1 MKKPILLLLCLS
13 LVLAMAGCSKSE
25 APANESQQSASESQP
40 SEQPAEAEAPAE
52 PAAPEAPAYPIE
64 LFRIGTTASIE
75 TAVFGEY
82 NYDMLA
88 SGLSE
93 LPLVWQ
99 DAEGNYHPLLAS
111 YETEDAVTWVYTIEP
126 GMSWSDGE
134 PVTAADILFTLEYDD
149 ANGSANFVSQTDA
162 DGKVTEAKYAAY
174 ELSEDQTS
182 ISLTLT
188 SANVRELSNMTSFR
202 VMPKHIYEGK
212 ESVTEEEARVTC
224 GPYVLESFHKE
235 AGTLTF
241 IPNSYYPQTP
251 NAGKIVCQ
259 LFGNE
264 DTMYLALQSGDLDMV
279 WTYSAG
285 VSGAYQDVL
294 AADEELTL
302 ESVASA
308 NAPAVL
314 AFNNASGPFS
324 DENLRLAVSYALDYD
339 SFRTVFGSAYAVN
352 PNRGFVPPVT
362 VGYKETDALTQD
374 TDKAAQYMAAA
385 GCTEKNADGFYVNAS
400 GEVCAFTLT
409 CNAAKEAH
417 VGYAELVKTQLED
430 FGIVVELETLDSDSY
445 NAKTSNKFSG
455 NNITMEAAIYGYTAA
470 GMGMKDGLAT
480 IYADGTHPVQ
490 GGCQVYDEAFQSIL
504 AEMSAAKT
512 IEAYNAAAG
521 EMQDW
526 YAAHMPFI
534 ALYWDSQ
541 LLAHSAAY
549 ENFTV
554 DAVFGLNNANTWFSI
569 TAN

>member
-1 MKKPILLLLCLS
+1 MKKLILLLLCLS
-13 LVLAMAGCSKSE
+13 LVLALAGCS
-25 APANESQQSASESQP
+25 QP
-40 SEQPAEAEAPAE
+40 KLPPKRSSPPSKLPQNRKRRAARRRGPDQPEV
-52 PAAPEAPAYPIE
+52 AYPIE

-99 DAEGNYHPLLAS
+99 DAEGNYHPLLVS
-111 YETEDAVTWVYTIEP
+111 YETEDAVTWSYTVEP
-126 GMSWSDGE
+126 GMCWSDGE

-149 ANGSANFVSQTDA
+149 ANGSANFISQTDA

-174 ELSEDQTS
+174 VLSDDGLS
-182 ISLTLT
+182 ISLTLA

-212 ESVTEEEARVTC
+212 EAVTEAEARVTC
-224 GPYVLESFHKE
+224 GPYMLESFHKE

-241 IPNSYYPQTP
+241 VPNPYYPKTP
-251 NAGKIVCQ
+251 NAGKVVCQ

-294 AADEELTL
+294 AADENLTL

-314 AFNNASGPFS
+314 AFNNANGPFS

-339 SFRTVFGSAYAVN
+339 SFRTVFGSAYASD
-352 PNRGFVPPVT
+352 PNRGFCT
-362 VGYKETDALTQD
+362 ARNGGLQGDG
-374 TDKAAQYMAAA
+374 AAPSGSGKGEAVHDRRRLYRY
-385 GCTEKNADGFYVNAS
+385 EHRRLLSDADGEPCVLR
-400 GEVCAFTLT
+400 LT

-430 FGIVVELETLDSDSY
+430 FGIVVELETLDADSY

-470 GMGMKDGLAT
+470 GMGMKNGLAT
-480 IYADGTHPVQ
+480 IMWTARIRFRAAVRSLTRASKP
-490 GGCQVYDEAFQSIL
+490 SSR
-504 AEMSAAKT
+504 EMSAAKT
-512 IEAYNAAAG
+512 LDEYSAAAS

-541 LLAHSAAY
+541 LLAHSAVY

-569 TAN
+569 TAK